1 MNIINKVSKMDGIDE
16 YVLLSRESIERL
28 VEGSKRLDDKSQKL
42 ILQLEK
48 WIYENDMI
56 EGPFDNYELQYMS
69 NNEADFMYNWIRE
82 KSGKVKPN
90 VTTNDSGS
98 NKNNKDNEKEN
109 NTNTNTQSNMGTLCK
124 CTDTK

>member
-1 MNIINKVSKMDGIDE
+1 
-16 YVLLSRESIERL
+16 
-28 VEGSKRLDDKSQKL
+28 
-42 ILQLEK
+42 
-48 WIYENDMI
+48 
-56 EGPFDNYELQYMS
+56 MS
-69 NNEADFMYNWIRE
+69 NNEADFMYNWIR
-82 KSGKVKPN
+82 KHSGSGRVKMDD